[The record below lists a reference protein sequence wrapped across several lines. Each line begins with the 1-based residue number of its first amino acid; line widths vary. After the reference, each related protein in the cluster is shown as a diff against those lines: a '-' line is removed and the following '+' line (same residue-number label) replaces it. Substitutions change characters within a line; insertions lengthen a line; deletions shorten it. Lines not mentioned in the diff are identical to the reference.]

1 MSAAD
6 TIVAIATPP
15 GRGAVGIV
23 RVSGPEAPRV
33 AAALIGRIP
42 APRLAEFARFRAADG
57 VCLDQGLALF
67 FPAPRSFTG
76 EDVLELQGHGGPV
89 VLDLLV
95 RRLVELGCRL
105 ALPGEFSQRAFL
117 NGKIDITQA
126 EAVADLIGAGSAA
139 AARAAV
145 RSLQGEFSARIRE
158 LQVLLTD
165 LRVHVEAAID
175 FPDEEVPLIAQ
186 RESRDRVARIVASFE
201 ALQASARQG
210 TRLVEGLTVVIAG
223 EPNVGKSSLLNRL
236 VGDDVA
242 IVTDLPGTTRD
253 LLRHHVLEGG
263 VPLHLIDTAGLRET
277 TDPVEVEGIRRA
289 RAAMRH
295 ADLVVYVLDAS
306 LPLPPDA
313 IATATRSLDLAPGI
327 PWILALNKIDLVASL
342 PGPGPDAD
350 AYREALRL
358 SAKTGAG
365 VDMLRARLR
374 AAAREVGADEAPLT
388 ARRRHLDAL
397 RRARVHLDQAV
408 EALNATDAVE
418 LFAEDL
424 RLTQQALGEIT
435 GEMTSDDLLGEIFGS
450 FCIGK

>member
-1 MSAAD
+1 MIAAD

-23 RVSGPEAPRV
+23 RVSGPETCRL
-33 AAALIGRIP
+33 AAEILGRTP
-42 APRLAEFARFRAADG
+42 APRRAEYAGFRDADG
-57 VCLDQGLALF
+57 GLLDRGLALY
-67 FPAPRSFTG
+67 FPAPHSFTG

-89 VLDLLV
+89 VLDLIL
-95 RRLVELGCRL
+95 RRLVALGGRL

-117 NGKIDITQA
+117 NGKIDVTQA

-145 RSLQGEFSARIRE
+145 RSLQGEFSARIHE
-158 LQVLLTD
+158 LQGLLTG
-165 LRVHVEAAID
+165 LRVRVEASID
-175 FPDEEVPLIAQ
+175 FPDDEVPLVAQ
-186 RESRDRVARIVASFE
+186 RECGSRLAQILAVFDP
-201 ALQASARQG
+201 LQAAAQRG

-236 VGDDVA
+236 AGDEVA
-242 IVTDLPGTTRD
+242 IVTDTPGTTRD

-277 TDPVEVEGIRRA
+277 VEPVEAEGIRRA

-295 ADLVVYVLDAS
+295 ADLVVYLVDVS
-306 LPLPPDA
+306 LPQVIDPDA
-313 IATATRSLDLAPGI
+313 IAERAATLAPGV
-327 PWILALNKIDLVASL
+327 PFMLVLNKIDLLREPPVRQDDL
-342 PGPGPDAD
+342 PPPGI
-350 AYREALRL
+350 RL
-358 SAKTGAG
+358 SAKTGEG
-365 VDMLRARLR
+365 LETLRARLR
-374 AAAREVGADEAPLT
+374 AAAGECAADAAPLT

-397 RRARVHLDQAV
+397 RRARAHLDQAAAV
-408 EALNATDAVE
+408 LDDTAAVE
-418 LFAEDL
+418 LFAEEL
-424 RLTQQALGEIT
+424 RLAQRDLGEIT

>member
-15 GRGAVGIV
+15 GCGAVGIV
-23 RVSGPEAPRV
+23 RVSGPEAPRL

-42 APRLAEFARFRAADG
+42 ASRRAEFAGFRDADG
-57 VCLDQGLALF
+57 GCLDQGLALF
-67 FPAPRSFTG
+67 FPAPHSFTG

-117 NGKIDITQA
+117 NGKIDVTQA

-158 LQVLLTD
+158 LQTRLTE

-175 FPDEEVPLIAQ
+175 FPDEDVPLIAQ
-186 RESRDRVARIVASFE
+186 RESRERVARIVASFD

-223 EPNVGKSSLLNRL
+223 LPNVGKSSLLNRL
-236 VGDDVA
+236 VGEDVA

-277 TDPVEVEGIRRA
+277 TDPVEAEGIRRA

-295 ADLVVYVLDAS
+295 ADLVVYLLDAS

-313 IATATRSLDLAPGI
+313 VATATRSLDLAPGI

-342 PGPGPDAD
+342 PGRDAD
-350 AYREALRL
+350 AYPEALRL

-365 VDMLRARLR
+365 VDALRARLR
-374 AAAREVGADEAPLT
+374 AAAREVLADEAPLT

-397 RRARVHLDQAV
+397 QRARAHLDQAV
-408 EALNATDAVE
+408 EALNATGAVE